1 MPTRRANARNVNA
14 RNANVTP
21 PIPNHNVSNTEFRNA
36 IQMLAMNVA
45 NQNNQVQDHVNEN
58 GWSITNRVCDFVR
71 INPPKFIGSYT
82 SEYIHNF
89 LDEIKNIFE
98 VMQVNGN
105 NRVEFTSYRPKDVAH
120 ISYTQWKENKAID
133 AAYITWDCL
142 SEIFLDRFFPIDLIE
157 AKAQEFMNIRQRNMM
172 VQEYGLKFN
181 ELYRCVAHMV
191 ANSRA

>member
-98 VMQVNGN
+98 VMQANGN
-105 NRVEFTSYRPKDVAH
+105 NRVELTSYQPKDVAH
-120 ISYTQWKENKAID
+120 VWYTQWKENKVTD
-133 AAYITWDCL
+133 ATPITWDSL
-142 SEIFLDRFFPIDLIE
+142 VKPSWRGFS
-157 AKAQEFMNIRQRNMM
+157 K
-172 VQEYGLKFN
+172 
-181 ELYRCVAHMV
+181 
-191 ANSRA
+191 

>member
-21 PIPNHNVSNTEFRNA
+21 PIPNHNVSNVEFRNA
-36 IQMLAMNVA
+36 IQMI
-45 NQNNQVQDHVNEN
+45 
-58 GWSITNRVCDFVR
+58 S
-71 INPPKFIGSYT
+71 PPKFIGSYT
-82 SEYIHNF
+82 SEDIHNF

-105 NRVEFTSYRPKDVAH
+105 NWVEFISYRAKDVAH

-157 AKAQEFMNIRQRNMM
+157 VKAQEFMNIRQRNMM
-172 VQEYGLKFN
+172 VQEHGLKFN
-181 ELYRCVAHMV
+181 ELYRCIAHMV
-191 ANSRA
+191 ANSSA